1 MIGIAKN
8 LPWKLEDLG
17 LVPQHPCR
25 KEGKIAYACDLSAE
39 DAETRGSLGFT
50 NKAAS
55 SKVDSL

>member
-1 MIGIAKN
+1 
-8 LPWKLEDLG
+8 
-17 LVPQHPCR
+17 VPQHPCR